1 MGCVKVLV
9 VVFLVLMA
17 EASMGGCT
25 RPINKGRSGGG
36 GDVGK
41 DLEQLFSSQL
51 PRGPVPPSGPSFC
64 HNKYTQLSYENDYVS
79 CP

>member
-1 MGCVKVLV
+1 MWCMKVLV

-17 EASMGGCT
+17 EASMGGCI
-25 RPINKGRSGGG
+25 RSINKGGGG
-36 GDVGK
+36 GGK
-41 DLEQLFSSQL
+41 DFKQLFSSQL

-64 HNKYTQLSYENDYVS
+64 HNKYTQLSYGNDYVS